1 MVNMAYPMSFQNFE
15 VSEIEHDALFSAHVV
30 IIFDTSVSMCYSVI
44 RNFRKIGC
52 PGLNWFVCV
61 KQNVSGLNE
70 FSLG

>member
-44 RNFRKIGC
+44 RHFQKIGC
-52 PGLNWFVCV
+52 PGLN
-61 KQNVSGLNE
+61 
-70 FSLG
+70 